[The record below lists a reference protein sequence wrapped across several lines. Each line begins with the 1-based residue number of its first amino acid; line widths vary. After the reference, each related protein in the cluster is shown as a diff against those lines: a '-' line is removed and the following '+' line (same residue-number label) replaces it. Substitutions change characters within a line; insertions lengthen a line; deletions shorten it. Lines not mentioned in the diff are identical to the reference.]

1 MSRAW
6 MPLYVGDYLRDTR
19 DLTTVQHGAYLML
32 IMHYWQHASLP
43 QTEQQLAA
51 IAGLSIK
58 DWRKLSPPIQAKFQP
73 GWKHGRIDAEL
84 IKCDTKRA
92 QRAIAGRDGGIKSG
106 LARAIKRGENILD
119 EEAKTKRLL
128 RRSFSKPEP
137 NGEAE
142 SKPPGTS
149 HQVSKIGSFLE
160 PPREEI
166 AESSEGDSS
175 SEIPLEAL
183 KRVIRGRKKPIPFEP
198 TDELVALVWKQQGVS
213 R

>member
-6 MPLYVGDYLRDTR
+6 MPLYIGDYIKNTR
-19 DLTTVQHGAYLML
+19 DLTTVQHGAYLLL
-32 IMHYWQHASLP
+32 IMHYWEHACLP
-43 QTEQQLAA
+43 QTEQQLAS
-51 IAGLSIK
+51 IAGLTLK
-58 DWRKLSPPIQAKFQP
+58 DWRKLSPPIRAKFGP
-73 GWKHGRIDAEL
+73 EWKHGRIDAEL

-106 LARAIKRGENILD
+106 LARAIKRGEQILD
-119 EEAKTKRLL
+119 DEAKSKRLL

-149 HQVSKIGSFLE
+149 HQVSKIDSSLE
-160 PPREEI
+160 NPRDEIVEDSEEPT
-166 AESSEGDSS
+166 SSEV
-175 SEIPLEAL
+175 PLDAL
-183 KRVIRGRKKPIPFEP
+183 KRAIRGRKKPIPFEP